1 MSAALIDW
9 TVVIAYFAATI
20 WLGNR
25 LGRGQQNLEDY
36 FLAGRRTP
44 WLGAAVT
51 LGIGWIRSAPASG
64 DRSESGTPVLSN
76 PR

>member
-44 WLGAAVT
+44 WFAASLSIVGTETST
-51 LGIGWIRSAPASG
+51 LTFCRWPP
-64 DRSESGTPVLSN
+64 GT
-76 PR
+76 